1 VSDEIIECSEIIQ
14 IVLIVLVYLLFQSRA
29 GQL

>member
-1 VSDEIIECSEIIQ
+1 MCRIIQ

-29 GQL
+29 GQQEPQ